1 MDLRI
6 ISSKRN
12 GFIRSPA
19 ILKHISTGLRIK
31 HDVVDGD
38 LLYFIRKDEIL
49 RSRFANLRTISCK
62 KNEIIHNLAILRST
76 PSDLRINPFQREQIF
91 LKLYASLRF

>member
-1 MDLRI
+1 M
-6 ISSKRN
+6 
-12 GFIRSPA
+12 RSPA

-31 HDVVDGD
+31 HDVGDGD

-62 KNEIIHNLAILRST
+62 KT
-76 PSDLRINPFQREQIF
+76 
-91 LKLYASLRF
+91 KLYTISRFCEVPLQICV